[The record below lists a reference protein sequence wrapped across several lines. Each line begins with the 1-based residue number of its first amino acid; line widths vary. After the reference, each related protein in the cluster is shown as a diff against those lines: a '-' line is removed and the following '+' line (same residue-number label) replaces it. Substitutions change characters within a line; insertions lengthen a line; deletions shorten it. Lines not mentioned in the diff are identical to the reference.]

1 MPNRTERYTH
11 YFQVLID
18 ELREQHNFTNACR
31 AMEGQNY
38 YSFASG
44 STGIKYT
51 AGFNMPQTVYV
62 RLRIDFGDREE
73 NESFF
78 DVLKERESE
87 INAQFDVPLHWER
100 RDDVQKCQIN
110 VYREGT
116 IDSDPSA
123 LEVFRA
129 WHIENLLKFKA
140 VFTPEIEL
148 AREKLKSQLIAEMIW
163 HRYRLACKTL
173 VNSSEVEQ
181 CIRAS
186 EILNELNE
194 WKRCENAFFNL
205 THLDEPD
212 INSAGDF
219 KQLNEV
225 QQYLS
230 AFKALS
236 TSGEAKRCLQLIEPF
251 GKLDPE
257 TKRLL
262 NSGEFYV
269 LSPEDQI
276 STLGDWFFHC
286 DALMSFQN
294 SEKYE
299 HYSKKYPDVHVP
311 LNILRAGN
319 KIGVIHKN
327 FVEWKLVAGLLTV
340 ICESD
345 EGQDLG
351 KIIHIVLQFI
361 MEIPGKE
368 YLSTVFL
375 P

>member
-1 MPNRTERYTH
+1 MTNNPKSE
-11 YFQVLID
+11 D
-18 ELREQHNFTNACR
+18 EL
-31 AMEGQNY
+31 
-38 YSFASG
+38 
-44 STGIKYT
+44 K
-51 AGFNMPQTVYV
+51 
-62 RLRIDFGDREE
+62 
-73 NESFF
+73 
-78 DVLKERESE
+78 SE
-87 INAQFDVPLHWER
+87 
-100 RDDVQKCQIN
+100 
-110 VYREGT
+110 
-116 IDSDPSA
+116 
-123 LEVFRA
+123 
-129 WHIENLLKFKA
+129 
-140 VFTPEIEL
+140 
-148 AREKLKSQLIAEMIW
+148 LITEMVW
-163 HRYRLACKTL
+163 DRYRIACKIL

-225 QQYLS
+225 EQYLS

-236 TSGEAKRCLQLIEPF
+236 TSDEAKRCLQSIEPF
-251 GKLDPE
+251 GKLEPE

-262 NSGEFYV
+262 NSGEFYA

-276 STLGDWFFHC
+276 STLGDWFFYC
-286 DALMSFQN
+286 DAFMSFQN

-299 HYSKKYPDVHVP
+299 HYSKKYPDVNVP
-311 LNILRAGN
+311 LNILQACN
-319 KIGVIHKN
+319 KIGVIHKK

-351 KIIHIVLQFI
+351 EIIHIVLQFI

-368 YLSTVFL
+368 YLSKVFL